1 MNTSHKPEGPWS
13 PRNCRAPLHPS
24 HPSNPTPRPNKQLNA
39 TLGKAIAAIA
49 APNHDRTY
57 FFRVSPSE
65 SLTSCKRRGPTRS
78 FADTVLPVISPG
90 KHRKQVLVIFT
101 MSSDPAYTV
110 PLWIDG
116 ETLPTSPTPTF
127 PVTQSTTNKTVHHA
141 ASATTQDALNAAAS
155 SKTAFASWKR
165 TSHVIRRDLI
175 LRVAAYYEANASS
188 LITYQMLETSCEE
201 SWAKQNVELAMR
213 YLKEIAA
220 CISSVNGTIPQLE
233 KPNTMGFVFKEPVG
247 PVLCIAPWNAALI
260 LATRGVASA
269 IAAGCTVVFKAS
281 ELSPRTHFAITE
293 AFTEAGLPKGVL
305 NQIQTTREGAAEVT
319 EALIAHEAI
328 RKVEFIG
335 SAAVGRII
343 GQLAAKYLKPV
354 LLELGGKC
362 PAIVLDDAD
371 LAEAAK
377 LCALG
382 AVLHHGQICFSTER
396 IIVHEKV
403 AEKFQ
408 QLIVEAMEDA
418 GSHAGSAVSASIAQ
432 HATDVLQDSEATG
445 QIFLV
450 GGPSSST
457 SSSLRPSIVLNPK
470 DARIVDEETFG
481 PSASLYVIDSD
492 TAAIE
497 LANRSAYGLNATI
510 WSSNMERALKMSRE
524 LEYGQ
529 VHINSIS
536 VYTSPTASQGGVK
549 SSGWGRQNGRWG
561 IEEFLVDKFVSW
573 HGKAT

>member
-1 MNTSHKPEGPWS
+1 
-13 PRNCRAPLHPS
+13 
-24 HPSNPTPRPNKQLNA
+24 
-39 TLGKAIAAIA
+39 
-49 APNHDRTY
+49 
-57 FFRVSPSE
+57 
-65 SLTSCKRRGPTRS
+65 
-78 FADTVLPVISPG
+78 
-90 KHRKQVLVIFT
+90 
-101 MSSDPAYTV
+101 MSSDPSYTV

-116 ETLPTSPTPTF
+116 EALPTASTPTF
-127 PVTQSTTNKTVHHA
+127 PITQSTSNKTVHHA
-141 ASATTQDALNAAAS
+141 ASATTHDALNAATS
-155 SKTAFASWKR
+155 SKAAFASWKR
-165 TSHVIRRDLI
+165 ASHVTRRDLI
-175 LRVAAYYEANASS
+175 LRVAAYYEANTSS
-188 LITYQMLETSCEE
+188 LISYQILETSCEE
-201 SWAKQNVELAMR
+201 SWAKQNVDLATR
-213 YLKEIAA
+213 YLREIAA

-281 ELSPRTHFAITE
+281 ELCPRTHFAITE
-293 AFTEAGLPKGVL
+293 AFTQAGLPKGVL
-305 NQIQTTREGAAEVT
+305 NQIQTRREDAAEVT

-335 SAAVGRII
+335 SAAVGKII

-371 LAEAAK
+371 LEEAAK

-396 IIVHEKV
+396 IIVHGKV

-408 QLIVEAMEDA
+408 QLIVKAMEEV

-432 HATDVLQDSEATG
+432 HAIDVLKDSEATG
-445 QIFLV
+445 QKFLI
-450 GGPSSST
+450 GGPSSEPP
-457 SSSLRPSIVLNPK
+457 SLKPTIVLNPK

-481 PSASLYVIDSD
+481 PSASLYIVDSD
-492 TAAIE
+492 AAAIE

-510 WSSNMERALKMSRE
+510 WSSNMERALNMSRE

-536 VYTSPTASQGGVK
+536 VFTSPTASQGGVK

-573 HGKAT
+573 HGKAA

>member
-1 MNTSHKPEGPWS
+1 MPSATS
-13 PRNCRAPLHPS
+13 
-24 HPSNPTPRPNKQLNA
+24 
-39 TLGKAIAAIA
+39 
-49 APNHDRTY
+49 
-57 FFRVSPSE
+57 
-65 SLTSCKRRGPTRS
+65 
-78 FADTVLPVISPG
+78 
-90 KHRKQVLVIFT
+90 
-101 MSSDPAYTV
+101 YTV
-110 PLWIDG
+110 PIWTDG
-116 ETLPTSPTPTF
+116 AAFPEDSTPVF
-127 PVTQSTTNKTVHHA
+127 AVTQANTGKTVHHA
-141 ASATTQDALNAAAS
+141 ASASPKEAALAAS
-155 SKTAFASWKR
+155 SAKAAFQSWK
-165 TSHVIRRDLI
+165 TSSHVTRRDLI
-175 LRVAAYYEANASS
+175 LRVAAYYEAHASE
-188 LITYQMLETSCEE
+188 LVEYQMLETSCEE
-201 SWAKQNVELAMR
+201 AWAKQNVDLATR

-220 CISSVNGTIPQLE
+220 CISSVNGVIPQLE
-233 KPNTMGFVFKEPVG
+233 KPNTMGFVFKEPIG

-293 AFTEAGLPKGVL
+293 AFTEAGVPRGVL
-305 NQIQTTREGAAEVT
+305 NQIQTRREDAAAVT
-319 EALIAHEAI
+319 EELIAHEAI

-343 GQLAAKYLKPV
+343 GQLAAKHLKPV

-371 LAEAAK
+371 LEEAAK
-377 LCALG
+377 LCAMG

-403 AEKFQ
+403 AEDFQ
-408 QLIVEAMEDA
+408 RLLVKAMQHA
-418 GSHAGSAVSASIAQ
+418 GGHAGSAVTKSIAR
-432 HATDVLQDSEATG
+432 HANEVLQDAKATG
-445 QIFLV
+445 QTIIL
-450 GGPSSST
+450 GGPSSASNDLGLKPT
-457 SSSLRPSIVLNPK
+457 IVLNPR

-481 PSASLYVIDSD
+481 PSASLYVVPSD
-492 TAAIE
+492 AAAIE

-510 WSSNMERALKMSRE
+510 WSSSMERALKMSRE

-561 IEEFLVDKFVSW
+561 LEEFLVDKFVSW
-573 HGKAT
+573 HGKSA

>member
-1 MNTSHKPEGPWS
+1 M
-13 PRNCRAPLHPS
+13 A
-24 HPSNPTPRPNKQLNA
+24 
-39 TLGKAIAAIA
+39 
-49 APNHDRTY
+49 
-57 FFRVSPSE
+57 SE
-65 SLTSCKRRGPTRS
+65 SS
-78 FADTVLPVISPG
+78 FV
-90 KHRKQVLVIFT
+90 
-101 MSSDPAYTV
+101 V

-116 ETLPTSPTPTF
+116 KSLPVDSTPTF
-127 PVTQSTTNKTVHHA
+127 PITQSTTGKAIHRA
-141 ASATTQDALNAAAS
+141 ASATTSEAVHAATSCKA
-155 SKTAFASWKR
+155 AFQSWKR
-165 TSHVIRRDLI
+165 TSRVTRRDLI
-175 LRVAAYYEANASS
+175 LRVADYYAAHTAE
-188 LITYQMLETSCEE
+188 LIKYQMLETSCEE
-201 SWAKQNVELAMR
+201 AWAKQNVDLATR

-220 CISSVNGTIPQLE
+220 CISSVNGVIPQLE

-293 AFTEAGLPKGVL
+293 AFTSAGVPAGVL
-305 NQIQTTREGAAEVT
+305 NQIQTRREDASDVT

-343 GQLAAKYLKPV
+343 GQLAAKHLKPV

-371 LAEAAK
+371 LEEAAK
-377 LCALG
+377 LCAMG

-403 AEKFQ
+403 AERFQ
-408 QLIVEAMEDA
+408 QLLVKAMQDA
-418 GSHAGSAVSASIAQ
+418 GSHAGAAVSASIAQ
-432 HATDVLQDSEATG
+432 HAADVIKDAESTG
-445 QIFLV
+445 QKFLL
-450 GGPSSST
+450 GGFDAT
-457 SSSLRPSIVLNPK
+457 NTISLEPTIVLNPK
-470 DARIVDEETFG
+470 DTRIVDEETFG
-481 PSASLYVIDSD
+481 PSASLYVVSSD
-492 TAAIE
+492 TVAIE

-510 WSSNMERALKMSRE
+510 WSSNMERALRMSRE

-529 VHINSIS
+529 VHVNSIS

-573 HGKAT
+573 HGKGE

>member
-1 MNTSHKPEGPWS
+1 
-13 PRNCRAPLHPS
+13 
-24 HPSNPTPRPNKQLNA
+24 
-39 TLGKAIAAIA
+39 
-49 APNHDRTY
+49 
-57 FFRVSPSE
+57 
-65 SLTSCKRRGPTRS
+65 
-78 FADTVLPVISPG
+78 
-90 KHRKQVLVIFT
+90 
-101 MSSDPAYTV
+101 MSRDSSYTV
-110 PLWIDG
+110 PLWLDG
-116 ETLPTSPTPTF
+116 EAPPTHEKSTF
-127 PVTQSTTNKTVHHA
+127 PVTQATSNKTVHYA
-141 ASATTQDALNAAAS
+141 TSATAQDALYAATS
-155 SKTAFASWKR
+155 SKSAFAKWKS
-165 TSHVIRRDLI
+165 TSHVTRRDLI
-175 LRVAAYYEANASS
+175 MRVAAYYEANARDF
-188 LITYQMLETSCEE
+188 ITYQMLETSCEE
-201 SWAKQNVELAMR
+201 SWAKQNVDLATR

-220 CISSVNGTIPQLE
+220 CISSVNGVIPQLE

-260 LATRGVASA
+260 LATRGIASA

-293 AFTEAGLPKGVL
+293 AFTQAGVPNGVL
-305 NQIQTTREGAAEVT
+305 NQIQTSREDAPAVT

-343 GQLAAKYLKPV
+343 AQLAAKYLKPV

-371 LAEAAK
+371 LEEAAK

-396 IIVHEKV
+396 IIVHESV
-403 AEKFQ
+403 ADKFQ
-408 QLIVEAMEDA
+408 KLLVKAMEDA

-432 HATDVLQDSEATG
+432 HATDVLQDASTSGSA
-445 QIFLV
+445 FLL
-450 GGPSSST
+450 GGPSSCEEL
-457 SSSLRPSIVLNPK
+457 SLKPTIVLNPK
-470 DARIVDEETFG
+470 DTRIVDEETFG
-481 PSASLYVIDSD
+481 PSASVYVVDSD
-492 TAAIE
+492 VAAIE
-497 LANRSAYGLNATI
+497 LANHSAYGLNATI
-510 WSSNMERALKMSRE
+510 WSSNMERALKISRE

-536 VYTSPTASQGGVK
+536 VYTSPTASQGGMK

-573 HGKAT
+573 HGKAV